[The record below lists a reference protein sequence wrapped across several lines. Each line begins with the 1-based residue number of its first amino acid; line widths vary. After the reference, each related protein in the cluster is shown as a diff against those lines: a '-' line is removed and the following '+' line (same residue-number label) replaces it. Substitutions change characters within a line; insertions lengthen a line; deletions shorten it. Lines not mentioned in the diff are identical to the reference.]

1 MRSVC
6 FSAHALC
13 AATSGTISSWPASTP
28 AITDAAMSW
37 AVSGEDSTRW
47 ATTPARAVSA
57 PCIDAQQVGAE
68 VRRADDAG
76 ADAVRRQLVAGRL
89 GERDDGGLDRV
100 VGRHAGGV
108 HEPGERGDVDDVPGP
123 LALEQRHE
131 RAGAADDAEQVDLGD
146 PAPLV
151 EGGDVEPAAARD
163 AGVVDQDVEP
173 APAGL
178 DLLEGGG
185 PVVVVGDVEGQ
196 VDVVRRRGPSRARR
210 RRAARQAARSG
221 RRAETYRS
229 ASAGDEESR
238 VMRTCPARGGRPCR
252 DAPRRGRRPAAACGR

>member
-1 MRSVC
+1 M
-6 FSAHALC
+6 
-13 AATSGTISSWPASTP
+13 
-28 AITDAAMSW
+28 ITDAAMSW
-37 AVSGEDSTRW
+37 AVNGDDSTRC
-47 ATTPARAVSA
+47 ADHPGHRRVGALHRGE
-57 PCIDAQQVGAE
+57 QVGAE
-68 VRRADDAG
+68 VRRADHAR

-123 LALEQRHE
+123 LPLEERHE
-131 RAGAADDAEQVDLGD
+131 RPGAADGAEQVDLGD

-173 APAGL
+173 TPAGL

-185 PVVVVGDVEGQ
+185 PVVVVRDVE
-196 VDVVRRRGPSRARR
+196 RRGPRR
-210 RRAARQAARSG
+210 RPARSVASTSSPRSRQARV
-221 RRAETYRS
+221 S
-229 ASAGDEESR
+229 AAPRPEAAPVTR
-238 VMRTCPARGGRPCR
+238 ILMCTCPARAGRPSR
-252 DAPRRGRRPAAACGR
+252 GAPRRGRRRAAACGR